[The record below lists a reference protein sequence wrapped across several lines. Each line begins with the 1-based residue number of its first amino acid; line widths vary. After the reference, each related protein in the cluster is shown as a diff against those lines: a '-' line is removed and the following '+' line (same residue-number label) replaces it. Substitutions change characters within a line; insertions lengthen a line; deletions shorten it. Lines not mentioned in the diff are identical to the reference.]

1 MDQLEALPSVPVSM
15 DPRHLDQLFDHGW
28 QKIFDKVF
36 ELIRRGNGPYADWFL
51 NVDEDRRA
59 AADILEGQVCEGVR
73 EIMRRSTVIA
83 AICECIPMQE
93 PRIAEED
100 VPTIDCYVAFATA
113 AAMSRRV
120 WLAAPSLPSPTSPPK
135 PHRRRE
141 RSSLGMGASIH
152 PARRASIPKSEDLR
166 RKAIPS
172 TPRTQTPVRRSVAM
186 RLGTDSPSVILAHSS
201 GSSDVFLNPEDA
213 ANAPIPRLFQR
224 HAEEPDF

>member
-1 MDQLEALPSVPVSM
+1 MNVSPNLHRDPTPFPANDRFFFNFIDQ
-15 DPRHLDQLFDHGW
+15 
-28 QKIFDKVF
+28 KVF

-59 AADILEGQVCEGVR
+59 AADILEGQ
-73 EIMRRSTVIA
+73 
-83 AICECIPMQE
+83 E

-120 WLAAPSLPSPTSPPK
+120 WLIPVGSPVPSQPDLPPK

-152 PARRASIPKSEDLR
+152 PHAEPLYRSRRTSGARRSFNTTHSNAGPPER
-166 RKAIPS
+166 C
-172 TPRTQTPVRRSVAM
+172 Q
-186 RLGTDSPSVILAHSS
+186 RLGTDSPSIILAHSS